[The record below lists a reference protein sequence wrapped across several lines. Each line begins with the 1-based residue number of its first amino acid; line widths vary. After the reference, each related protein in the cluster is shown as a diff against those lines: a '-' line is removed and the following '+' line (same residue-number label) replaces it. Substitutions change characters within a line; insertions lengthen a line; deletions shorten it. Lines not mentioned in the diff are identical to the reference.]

1 MRRERSSGSF
11 RKEKT
16 SSVSRPRS
24 WLSLSSL
31 SRKTRRLF
39 RSSGELTRAQWSD
52 EEEEDDEDWVYRP
65 LHRKAVSNLEEESKW
80 TVHYTAPWHQQ
91 ENVFLPTNRPACVE
105 DLHRQAKVNLKT
117 VLRECDKL
125 RKDGFRSS
133 QYYSQAPTFSSSNL
147 SDSSLSE
154 QNDLDKKS
162 NFLDCIGQPCLN
174 ICHHLTSWNHKSTV
188 SAPDEEKLVYS
199 MRPKTPL
206 IGDVSEIDIQTNW
219 TKSLP
224 LPTPEE
230 KMRQQAKAVQADV
243 IPINVT
249 GGTFD
254 RQASIR
260 RSLVNTDTVV
270 KRPKKV
276 KRRKTIT
283 GVPDNIQKELAGV
296 GQNEVRGHS
305 VCLPGQYS
313 TLGRMGSA
321 SAALRR
327 TEMRDSSCQTEDIK
341 IVPPSVRRIRA
352 QKGQGIAAQMAQ
364 LSTSSQTV
372 SSACDTVGVIFSSHI
387 NGDVRFH
394 SLPRTGARVSLQ
406 AIEQPYSAMYRS
418 DGLSPSTLPRQIS
431 KLQVDESVVHL
442 RNTPKSG
449 TLPRP
454 KSQEVK
460 NSQSE
465 GVTGPA
471 CVVSPRATYSTSVIP
486 NATLP
491 SSVEVITIH
500 TSQNTGPSC
509 TLANSTHAA
518 TRSLCS
524 PSLNVSES
532 QSSFTPSIMSPH
544 SNSAHSI
551 GTSSSTTVGS
561 QCSTMERRN
570 GCSSTKDA
578 RTDCSYSENSLQ
590 SENTIPADQWIYDIP
605 ENVMAQNPATAS
617 TSTPMNRI
625 YNSLDR
631 NSIKAD
637 TSSLYSV
644 DIDGYYTSMHLDSGI
659 HTRSQSGLNGIGI
672 TTQSMYEN
680 REHHCQDSGS
690 SHYSD
695 RSLTRSIS
703 LKKIKRPPLPPTRT
717 DSLRRRSDKKSHSND
732 TILNETLI
740 ASLQHS
746 LHLGLK
752 CKNSSSPSQSPCSDY
767 DDPWILRS
775 RSQSTVSATSSM
787 SATGPNVYSICPVT
801 PSQSDTSSIRSE
813 YAEAWG
819 YYVDLSGAQGHPV
832 ASVSNRGPEPIG
844 CGNITNY
851 NNLPC
856 EPRST
861 EPQSSVK
868 PKMAPS
874 PDKIHRVTSPSSGYS
889 SQSNTPTAG
898 TPVPVFLR
906 SMSPG
911 GKPKPKVPERKSSLL
926 SSLSVSSSSTSLSS
940 NTSDTTKNQ
949 VSQVN
954 NPPPSTY
961 LSKSSACAD
970 DSTSMGSSSVASPPP
985 PPPLPP
991 GPSTPSLLTA
1001 ENQPAF
1007 AFKLGLVLPTPD
1019 QPEPEPPSPPPM
1031 SPSFPP
1037 PPPEVLLDGCFSSEV
1052 ASSPPPPPPPPLP
1065 PPPLSASISPF
1076 PELPRAPL
1084 LLNPEALKVAIK
1096 PSISKNN
1103 QLNAPKWPLSPTMDV
1118 GKPAMPLITPRTLQ
1132 MVQLRSVRK
1141 LEVLENEPKSPEEDE
1156 HTELQKPLSP
1166 EKPKILARPSSL
1178 KTSSRFQNNVSKP
1191 MNVENLQPTPPIETK
1206 AFNFKFEESSNKRHP
1221 ALFPKP
1227 GNILG
1232 SPSAKEHQS
1241 GTNARMIRKNEVS
1254 SAESDTGA
1262 FSKKA
1267 SMVHS
1272 KRPKLCLVL
1281 PVAEEIT
1288 DPNCTDIL
1296 KMADPRDGGFPSREN
1311 GKEGI
1316 GRLNSPKF
1324 AEETDSE
1331 SSTPTSKMYDSL
1343 ETVEI
1348 KTPTES
1354 CWRIQDS
1361 WTVPMP
1367 SGDKSNS
1374 DENGDDYAASS
1385 MSTKEEESG
1394 EVFETEIISTSPV
1407 SSPLGEGCEDLLT
1420 PTRPR
1425 TTEDLFAA
1433 IHRSKRKVLGRKDSE
1448 EDRTW
1453 NPSSSPPVTP
1463 TGGTPSLISQYRQMG
1478 SIQRSTR
1485 KTTTTSDNF
1494 KALLLKKGSRTE
1506 TSFRMSATEMLKN
1519 SDPRFHRTRS
1529 ESSLDGPDSPTFGDC
1544 SSPGRNKR
1552 IQEEWAKSDGIL
1564 PRTGSFTGTKY
1575 GRSRTPPSAA
1585 SSKYNS
1591 RNRILSSPM
1600 TVIREGEG
1608 EQAET
1613 QDSPS
1618 TYCSQN
1624 ENGTRG
1630 SKLDS
1635 REVTLRQ
1642 KAVTIT
1648 PELNCLTDST
1658 EKSVPEYASES
1669 CNGTLVKGE
1678 NS

>member
-1 MRRERSSGSF
+1 MISYIHC
-11 RKEKT
+11 
-16 SSVSRPRS
+16 
-24 WLSLSSL
+24 LSSEPAV
-31 SRKTRRLF
+31 SCWH
-39 RSSGELTRAQWSD
+39 RAYYED
-52 EEEEDDEDWVYRP
+52 EEELLP
-65 LHRKAVSNLEEESKW
+65 LYTHRMGNVQPKEKGHVCRKRLHSGTGDPASLWMCKPDSAVSNLEEESKW

-162 NFLDCIGQPCLN
+162 
-174 ICHHLTSWNHKSTV
+174 TV

-230 KMRQQAKAVQADV
+230 KMRQQAQAVQADV

-249 GGTFD
+249 GETFD

-270 KRPKKV
+270 RRPKKV

-372 SSACDTVGVIFSSHI
+372 SSACDTVGVIFSSHV

-442 RNTPKSG
+442 RNTPKTG

-509 TLANSTHAA
+509 TLANSTTHAA

-524 PSLNVSES
+524 PSLSVSES
-532 QSSFTPSIMSPH
+532 QSSFTPSIMSTH
-544 SNSAHSI
+544 SNSPHSI
-551 GTSSSTTVGS
+551 GASSSTTVGS

-590 SENTIPADQWIYDIP
+590 SENPIPADQWIYDIP

-631 NSIKAD
+631 NSNKAD
-637 TSSLYSV
+637 SSSLYSV

-672 TTQSMYEN
+672 TAQTMYEN

-690 SHYSD
+690 SLYSD

-703 LKKIKRPPLPPTRT
+703 LKKTKRPPLPPTRT
-717 DSLRRRSDKKSHSND
+717 DSLRRRPAKKSHSND

-740 ASLQHS
+740 ASLQNS

-775 RSQSTVSATSSM
+775 RSQSTVSATSSV

-832 ASVSNRGPEPIG
+832 ASVSNRGPEPVG
-844 CGNITNY
+844 CGNISNY
-851 NNLPC
+851 NNLPS

-874 PDKIHRVTSPSSGYS
+874 PEKIHRVTSPSSGYS

-954 NPPPSTY
+954 NPPPFTH
-961 LSKSSACAD
+961 LPKSFVCAD
-970 DSTSMGSSSVASPPP
+970 DSTMGSSSVAS
-985 PPPLPP
+985 PLPP

-1007 AFKLGLVLPTPD
+1007 TFKLGVVLPTPD
-1019 QPEPEPPSPPPM
+1019 QPEPEPPSPPPA

-1076 PELPRAPL
+1076 PELPRAPPL
-1084 LLNPEALKVAIK
+1084 LSPEVLKVATK
-1096 PSISKNN
+1096 PSISKNSP
-1103 QLNAPKWPLSPTMDV
+1103 LNAPKWPSSPTVDV

-1141 LEVLENEPKSPEEDE
+1141 LEVLENEPKFQKENE

-1166 EKPKILARPSSL
+1166 EKPKILERPSSL

-1191 MNVENLQPTPPIETK
+1191 TNVDNLQPTLPIETK
-1206 AFNFKFEESSNKRHP
+1206 AFNFRFEESGNKRHP

-1232 SPSAKEHQS
+1232 SPSEKEHQS
-1241 GTNARMIRKNEVS
+1241 CTNARMLLESEVS

-1267 SMVHS
+1267 PLVHT
-1272 KRPKLCLVL
+1272 KRPKLSLIVL
-1281 PVAEEIT
+1281 PVAEEKT

-1296 KMADPRDGGFPSREN
+1296 KMADPLDGGFPSLEN

-1316 GRLNSPKF
+1316 GLLNSPKF

-1348 KTPTES
+1348 ETPTGS
-1354 CWRIQDS
+1354 SWIFQDS

-1385 MSTKEEESG
+1385 TSTKEEESG
-1394 EVFETEIISTSPV
+1394 EVFETEIISASPV
-1407 SSPLGEGCEDLLT
+1407 SSPLGEGCEDILT

-1463 TGGTPSLISQYRQMG
+1463 TGGTPSPISQCRQMG
-1478 SIQRSTR
+1478 SIQRNMR
-1485 KTTTTSDNF
+1485 KTTTSSDNF

-1519 SDPRFHRTRS
+1519 TDPRFQRTRS

-1552 IQEEWAKSDGIL
+1552 IQEEWAKSEGIL

-1618 TYCSQN
+1618 TCCSQN
-1624 ENGTRG
+1624 ENRTRV

-1635 REVTLRQ
+1635 REVTSRQ
-1642 KAVTIT
+1642 KAVTKT
-1648 PELNCLTDST
+1648 PELNCLTGST

-1678 NS
+1678 SS

>member
-1 MRRERSSGSF
+1 MPFYERSVEPE
-11 RKEKT
+11 R
-16 SSVSRPRS
+16 VSRLASDSCRAQLVGDFRHGSVLLFPRRLLFS
-24 WLSLSSL
+24 TLEEVCCHTLANVLRQLSDL
-31 SRKTRRLF
+31 SRLASDIVEDIEKEAGLISRRAL
-39 RSSGELTRAQWSD
+39 RLQSRLETLQVGIGKLN
-52 EEEEDDEDWVYRP
+52 
-65 LHRKAVSNLEEESKW
+65 HRKVKIPVSNLEEESKW

-162 NFLDCIGQPCLN
+162 
-174 ICHHLTSWNHKSTV
+174 TV

-230 KMRQQAKAVQADV
+230 KMRQQAQAVQADV

-249 GGTFD
+249 
-254 RQASIR
+254 
-260 RSLVNTDTVV
+260 
-270 KRPKKV
+270 
-276 KRRKTIT
+276 
-283 GVPDNIQKELAGV
+283 AGV

-372 SSACDTVGVIFSSHI
+372 SSACDTVGVIFSSHV

-442 RNTPKSG
+442 RNTPKTG

-509 TLANSTHAA
+509 TLANSTTHAA

-524 PSLNVSES
+524 PSLSVSES
-532 QSSFTPSIMSPH
+532 QSSFTPSIMSTH
-544 SNSAHSI
+544 SNSPHSI
-551 GTSSSTTVGS
+551 GASSSTTVGS

-590 SENTIPADQWIYDIP
+590 SENPIPADQWIYDIP

-631 NSIKAD
+631 NSNKAD
-637 TSSLYSV
+637 SSSLYSV

-672 TTQSMYEN
+672 TAQTMYEN

-690 SHYSD
+690 SLYSD

-703 LKKIKRPPLPPTRT
+703 LKKTKRPPLPPTRT
-717 DSLRRRSDKKSHSND
+717 DSLRRRPAKKSHSND

-740 ASLQHS
+740 ASLQNS

-775 RSQSTVSATSSM
+775 RSQSTVSATSSV

-832 ASVSNRGPEPIG
+832 ASVSNRGPEPVG
-844 CGNITNY
+844 CGNISNY
-851 NNLPC
+851 NNLPS

-874 PDKIHRVTSPSSGYS
+874 PEKIHRVTSPSSGYS

-954 NPPPSTY
+954 NPPPFTH
-961 LSKSSACAD
+961 LPKSFVCAD
-970 DSTSMGSSSVASPPP
+970 DSTMGSSSVAS
-985 PPPLPP
+985 PLPP

-1007 AFKLGLVLPTPD
+1007 TFKLGVVLPTPD
-1019 QPEPEPPSPPPM
+1019 QPEPEPPSPPPA

-1076 PELPRAPL
+1076 PELPRAPPL
-1084 LLNPEALKVAIK
+1084 LSPEVLKVATK
-1096 PSISKNN
+1096 PSISKNSP
-1103 QLNAPKWPLSPTMDV
+1103 LNAPKWPSSPTVDV

-1141 LEVLENEPKSPEEDE
+1141 LEVLENEPKFQKENE

-1166 EKPKILARPSSL
+1166 EKPKILERPSSL

-1191 MNVENLQPTPPIETK
+1191 TNVDNLQPTLPIETK
-1206 AFNFKFEESSNKRHP
+1206 AFNFRFEESGNKRHP

-1232 SPSAKEHQS
+1232 SPSEKEHQS
-1241 GTNARMIRKNEVS
+1241 CTNARMLLESEVS

-1267 SMVHS
+1267 PLVHT
-1272 KRPKLCLVL
+1272 KRPKLSLIVL
-1281 PVAEEIT
+1281 PVAEEKT

-1296 KMADPRDGGFPSREN
+1296 KMADPLDGGFPSLEN

-1316 GRLNSPKF
+1316 GLLNSPKF

-1348 KTPTES
+1348 ETPTGS
-1354 CWRIQDS
+1354 SWIFQDS

-1385 MSTKEEESG
+1385 TSTKEEESG
-1394 EVFETEIISTSPV
+1394 EVFETEIISASPV
-1407 SSPLGEGCEDLLT
+1407 SSPLGEGCEDILT

-1463 TGGTPSLISQYRQMG
+1463 TGGTPSPISQCRQMG
-1478 SIQRSTR
+1478 SIQRNMR
-1485 KTTTTSDNF
+1485 KTTTSSDNF

-1519 SDPRFHRTRS
+1519 TDPRFQRTRS

-1552 IQEEWAKSDGIL
+1552 IQEEWAKSEGIL

-1618 TYCSQN
+1618 TCCSQN
-1624 ENGTRG
+1624 ENRTRV

-1635 REVTLRQ
+1635 REVTSRQ
-1642 KAVTIT
+1642 KAVTKT
-1648 PELNCLTDST
+1648 PELNCLTGST

-1678 NS
+1678 SS

>member
-1 MRRERSSGSF
+1 MVFIST
-11 RKEKT
+11 KLK
-16 SSVSRPRS
+16 SVIKY
-24 WLSLSSL
+24 L
-31 SRKTRRLF
+31 KK
-39 RSSGELTRAQWSD
+39 
-52 EEEEDDEDWVYRP
+52 
-65 LHRKAVSNLEEESKW
+65 KAVSNLEEESKW

-162 NFLDCIGQPCLN
+162 
-174 ICHHLTSWNHKSTV
+174 TV

-230 KMRQQAKAVQADV
+230 KMRQQAQAVQADV

-249 GGTFD
+249 GETFD

-270 KRPKKV
+270 RRPKKV

-372 SSACDTVGVIFSSHI
+372 SSACDTVGVIFSSHV

-442 RNTPKSG
+442 RNTPKTG

-509 TLANSTHAA
+509 TLANSTTHAA

-524 PSLNVSES
+524 PSLSVSES
-532 QSSFTPSIMSPH
+532 QSSFTPSIMSTH
-544 SNSAHSI
+544 SNSPHSI
-551 GTSSSTTVGS
+551 GASSSTTVGS

-590 SENTIPADQWIYDIP
+590 SENPIPADQWIYDIP

-631 NSIKAD
+631 NSNKAD
-637 TSSLYSV
+637 SSSLYSV

-672 TTQSMYEN
+672 TAQTMYEN

-690 SHYSD
+690 SLYSD

-703 LKKIKRPPLPPTRT
+703 LKKTKRPPLPPTRT
-717 DSLRRRSDKKSHSND
+717 DSLRRRPAKKSHSND

-740 ASLQHS
+740 ASLQNS

-775 RSQSTVSATSSM
+775 RSQSTVSATSSV

-832 ASVSNRGPEPIG
+832 ASVSNRGPEPVG
-844 CGNITNY
+844 CGNISNY
-851 NNLPC
+851 NNLPS

-874 PDKIHRVTSPSSGYS
+874 PEKIHRVTSPSSGYS

-954 NPPPSTY
+954 NPPPFTH
-961 LSKSSACAD
+961 LPKSFVCAD
-970 DSTSMGSSSVASPPP
+970 DSTMGSSSVAS
-985 PPPLPP
+985 PLPP

-1007 AFKLGLVLPTPD
+1007 TFKLGVVLPTPD
-1019 QPEPEPPSPPPM
+1019 QPEPEPPSPPPA

-1076 PELPRAPL
+1076 PELPRAPPL
-1084 LLNPEALKVAIK
+1084 LSPEVLKVATK
-1096 PSISKNN
+1096 PSISKNSP
-1103 QLNAPKWPLSPTMDV
+1103 LNAPKWPSSPTVDV

-1141 LEVLENEPKSPEEDE
+1141 LEVLENEPKFQKENE

-1166 EKPKILARPSSL
+1166 EKPKILERPSSL

-1191 MNVENLQPTPPIETK
+1191 TNVDNLQPTLPIETK
-1206 AFNFKFEESSNKRHP
+1206 AFNFRFEESGNKRHP

-1232 SPSAKEHQS
+1232 SPSEKEHQS
-1241 GTNARMIRKNEVS
+1241 CTNARMLLESEVS

-1267 SMVHS
+1267 PLVHT
-1272 KRPKLCLVL
+1272 KRPKLSLIVL
-1281 PVAEEIT
+1281 PVAEEKT

-1296 KMADPRDGGFPSREN
+1296 KMADPLDGGFPSLEN

-1316 GRLNSPKF
+1316 GLLNSPKF

-1348 KTPTES
+1348 ETPTGS
-1354 CWRIQDS
+1354 SWIFQDS

-1385 MSTKEEESG
+1385 TSTKEEESG
-1394 EVFETEIISTSPV
+1394 EVFETEIISASPV
-1407 SSPLGEGCEDLLT
+1407 SSPLGEGCEDILT

-1463 TGGTPSLISQYRQMG
+1463 TGGTPSPISQCRQMG
-1478 SIQRSTR
+1478 SIQRNMR
-1485 KTTTTSDNF
+1485 KTTTSSDNF

-1519 SDPRFHRTRS
+1519 TDPRFQRTRS

-1552 IQEEWAKSDGIL
+1552 IQEEWAKSEGIL

-1618 TYCSQN
+1618 TCCSQN
-1624 ENGTRG
+1624 ENRTRV

-1635 REVTLRQ
+1635 REVTSRQ
-1642 KAVTIT
+1642 KAVTKT
-1648 PELNCLTDST
+1648 PELNCLTGST

-1678 NS
+1678 SS

>member
-1 MRRERSSGSF
+1 MF
-11 RKEKT
+11 C
-16 SSVSRPRS
+16 
-24 WLSLSSL
+24 L
-31 SRKTRRLF
+31 
-39 RSSGELTRAQWSD
+39 
-52 EEEEDDEDWVYRP
+52 
-65 LHRKAVSNLEEESKW
+65 KAVSNLEEESKW

-162 NFLDCIGQPCLN
+162 
-174 ICHHLTSWNHKSTV
+174 TV

-230 KMRQQAKAVQADV
+230 KMRQQAQAVQADV

-249 GGTFD
+249 GETFD

-270 KRPKKV
+270 RRPKKV

-372 SSACDTVGVIFSSHI
+372 SSACDTVGVIFSSHV

-442 RNTPKSG
+442 RNTPKTG

-509 TLANSTHAA
+509 TLANSTTHAA

-524 PSLNVSES
+524 PSLSVSES
-532 QSSFTPSIMSPH
+532 QSSFTPSIMSTH
-544 SNSAHSI
+544 SNSPHSI
-551 GTSSSTTVGS
+551 GASSSTTVGS

-590 SENTIPADQWIYDIP
+590 SENPIPADQWIYDIP

-631 NSIKAD
+631 NSNKAD
-637 TSSLYSV
+637 SSSLYSV

-672 TTQSMYEN
+672 TAQTMYEN

-690 SHYSD
+690 SLYSD

-703 LKKIKRPPLPPTRT
+703 LKKTKRPPLPPTRT
-717 DSLRRRSDKKSHSND
+717 DSLRRRPAKKSHSND

-740 ASLQHS
+740 ASLQNS

-775 RSQSTVSATSSM
+775 RSQSTVSATSSV

-832 ASVSNRGPEPIG
+832 ASVSNRGPEPVG
-844 CGNITNY
+844 CGNISNY
-851 NNLPC
+851 NNLPS

-874 PDKIHRVTSPSSGYS
+874 PEKIHRVTSPSSGYS

-954 NPPPSTY
+954 NPPPFTH
-961 LSKSSACAD
+961 LPKSFVCAD
-970 DSTSMGSSSVASPPP
+970 DSTMGSSSVAS
-985 PPPLPP
+985 PLPP

-1007 AFKLGLVLPTPD
+1007 TFKLGVVLPTPD
-1019 QPEPEPPSPPPM
+1019 QPEPEPPSPPPA

-1076 PELPRAPL
+1076 PELPRAPPL
-1084 LLNPEALKVAIK
+1084 LSPEVLKVATK
-1096 PSISKNN
+1096 PSISKNSP
-1103 QLNAPKWPLSPTMDV
+1103 LNAPKWPSSPTVDV

-1141 LEVLENEPKSPEEDE
+1141 LEVLENEPKFQKENE

-1166 EKPKILARPSSL
+1166 EKPKILERPSSL

-1191 MNVENLQPTPPIETK
+1191 TNVDNLQPTLPIETK
-1206 AFNFKFEESSNKRHP
+1206 AFNFRFEESGNKRHP

-1232 SPSAKEHQS
+1232 SPSEKEHQS
-1241 GTNARMIRKNEVS
+1241 CTNARMLLESEVS

-1267 SMVHS
+1267 PLVHT
-1272 KRPKLCLVL
+1272 KRPKLSLIVL
-1281 PVAEEIT
+1281 PVAEEKT

-1296 KMADPRDGGFPSREN
+1296 KMADPLDGGFPSLEN

-1316 GRLNSPKF
+1316 GLLNSPKF

-1348 KTPTES
+1348 ETPTGS
-1354 CWRIQDS
+1354 SWIFQDS

-1385 MSTKEEESG
+1385 TSTKEEESG
-1394 EVFETEIISTSPV
+1394 EVFETEIISASPV
-1407 SSPLGEGCEDLLT
+1407 SSPLGEGCEDILT

-1463 TGGTPSLISQYRQMG
+1463 TGGTPSPISQCRQMG
-1478 SIQRSTR
+1478 SIQRNMR
-1485 KTTTTSDNF
+1485 KTTTSSDNF

-1519 SDPRFHRTRS
+1519 TDPRFQRTRS

-1552 IQEEWAKSDGIL
+1552 IQEEWAKSEGIL

-1618 TYCSQN
+1618 TCCSQN
-1624 ENGTRG
+1624 ENRTRV

-1635 REVTLRQ
+1635 REVTSRQ
-1642 KAVTIT
+1642 KAVTKT
-1648 PELNCLTDST
+1648 PELNCLTGST

-1678 NS
+1678 SS

>member
-162 NFLDCIGQPCLN
+162 
-174 ICHHLTSWNHKSTV
+174 TV

-230 KMRQQAKAVQADV
+230 KMRQQAQAVQADV

-249 GGTFD
+249 GETFD

-270 KRPKKV
+270 RRPKKV

-372 SSACDTVGVIFSSHI
+372 SSACDTVGVIFSSHV

-442 RNTPKSG
+442 RNTPKTG

-509 TLANSTHAA
+509 TLANSTTHAA

-524 PSLNVSES
+524 PSLSVSES
-532 QSSFTPSIMSPH
+532 QSSFTPSIMSTH
-544 SNSAHSI
+544 SNSPHSI
-551 GTSSSTTVGS
+551 GASSSTTVGS

-590 SENTIPADQWIYDIP
+590 SENPIPADQWIYDIP

-631 NSIKAD
+631 NSNKAD
-637 TSSLYSV
+637 SSSLYSV

-672 TTQSMYEN
+672 TAQTMYEN

-690 SHYSD
+690 SLYSD

-703 LKKIKRPPLPPTRT
+703 LKKTKRPPLPPTRT
-717 DSLRRRSDKKSHSND
+717 DSLRRRPAKKSHSND

-740 ASLQHS
+740 ASLQNS

-775 RSQSTVSATSSM
+775 RSQSTVSATSSV

-832 ASVSNRGPEPIG
+832 ASVSNRGPEPVG
-844 CGNITNY
+844 CGNISNY
-851 NNLPC
+851 NNLPS

-874 PDKIHRVTSPSSGYS
+874 PEKIHRVTSPSSGYS

-954 NPPPSTY
+954 NPPPFTH
-961 LSKSSACAD
+961 LPKSFVCAD
-970 DSTSMGSSSVASPPP
+970 DSTMGSSSVAS
-985 PPPLPP
+985 PLPP

-1007 AFKLGLVLPTPD
+1007 TFKLGVVLPTPD
-1019 QPEPEPPSPPPM
+1019 QPEPEPPSPPPA

-1076 PELPRAPL
+1076 PELPRAPPL
-1084 LLNPEALKVAIK
+1084 LSPEVLKVATK
-1096 PSISKNN
+1096 PSISKNSP
-1103 QLNAPKWPLSPTMDV
+1103 LNAPKWPSSPTVDV

-1141 LEVLENEPKSPEEDE
+1141 LEVLENEPKFQKENE

-1166 EKPKILARPSSL
+1166 EKPKILERPSSL

-1191 MNVENLQPTPPIETK
+1191 TNVDNLQPTLPIETK
-1206 AFNFKFEESSNKRHP
+1206 AFNFRFEESGNKRHP

-1232 SPSAKEHQS
+1232 SPSEKEHQS
-1241 GTNARMIRKNEVS
+1241 CTNARMLLESEVS

-1267 SMVHS
+1267 PLVHT
-1272 KRPKLCLVL
+1272 KRPKLSLIVL
-1281 PVAEEIT
+1281 PVAEEKT

-1296 KMADPRDGGFPSREN
+1296 KMADPLDGGFPSLEN

-1316 GRLNSPKF
+1316 GLLNSPKF

-1348 KTPTES
+1348 ETPTGS
-1354 CWRIQDS
+1354 SWIFQDS

-1385 MSTKEEESG
+1385 TSTKEEESG
-1394 EVFETEIISTSPV
+1394 EVFETEIISASPV
-1407 SSPLGEGCEDLLT
+1407 SSPLGEGCEDILT

-1463 TGGTPSLISQYRQMG
+1463 TGGTPSPISQCRQMG
-1478 SIQRSTR
+1478 SIQRNMR
-1485 KTTTTSDNF
+1485 KTTTSSDNF

-1519 SDPRFHRTRS
+1519 TDPRFQRTRS

-1552 IQEEWAKSDGIL
+1552 IQEEWAKSEGIL

-1618 TYCSQN
+1618 TCCSQN
-1624 ENGTRG
+1624 ENRTRV

-1635 REVTLRQ
+1635 REVTSRQ
-1642 KAVTIT
+1642 KAVTKT
-1648 PELNCLTDST
+1648 PELNCLTGST

-1678 NS
+1678 SS